1 MLLAQMLL
9 TAMVRNLA
17 KMTAVGLLTPDAEA
31 IRQVRARLEREEAFY
46 RAFTQVASTG
56 QRG

>member
-1 MLLAQMLL
+1 MLL